1 MLACMLL
8 CVGTAM
14 AQITKVTGKV
24 TEANGEPVIGTTVF
38 VKWSTVGTYT
48 EVDGTFVL
56 DKVPADAKTGV
67 ISFIGM
73 LTKELP
79 IASTLN
85 VILEPDS
92 ELLDEVVISVAYG
105 SAKKSSLTGAISAVN
120 KDQIEK
126 RPASNVVSTLEG
138 TTSGI
143 QINSTMGQPGE
154 DPTVRI
160 RGIGTVNGSSF
171 HAQFAVTVASEGENN
186 WCWVYPAKE
195 TNYNG
200 SIDSNI
206 EK

>member
-8 CVGTAM
+8 CVGTDM

-79 IASTLN
+79 IAATLN

-120 KDQIEK
+120 KDQI
-126 RPASNVVSTLEG
+126 
-138 TTSGI
+138 
-143 QINSTMGQPGE
+143 
-154 DPTVRI
+154 
-160 RGIGTVNGSSF
+160 
-171 HAQFAVTVASEGENN
+171 
-186 WCWVYPAKE
+186 
-195 TNYNG
+195 
-200 SIDSNI
+200 
-206 EK
+206 